1 MPADL
6 QTLIAA
12 IPTAYTGQE
21 ITPNF
26 HNTTRDALVGIA
38 TRVEGGVG
46 GGDVTFTHT
55 PILFASGD
63 EDANRW
69 INGPG
74 MTTRPVGPEADGWFP
89 VVLPDKS
96 RLLNMTVV
104 GSKPEDDAGNLRLRV
119 ILWRRSL
126 ANLAET
132 MLVNMNLKDK
142 TGEPFRESVAPT
154 DVAIDN
160 TQYQYYVRVT
170 MRSAPDDLQITFYSF
185 QFTCSLS

>member
-12 IPTAYTGQE
+12 IPTANTGQV
-21 ITPNF
+21 ITPNY
-26 HNTTRDALVGIA
+26 HNTTRDAIVRLA
-38 TRVEGGVG
+38 ALSEGGG
-46 GGDVTFTHT
+46 GGDITFPHT

-69 INGPG
+69 ISGPG
-74 MTTRPVGPEADGWFP
+74 MATRPAGPVADGWFP

-104 GSKPEDDAGNLRLRV
+104 GSKPEDDAGNLLLRV
-119 ILWRRSL
+119 ILRRRSL
-126 ANLAET
+126 VDLAET
-132 MLVNMNLKDK
+132 ILVNMNLKDK